1 MEKVRY
7 YHKGVAARHA
17 AALLSTGLVAGII
30 NGLLGA
36 GGGIIVVLVLTAWYK
51 RLCGNSASR
60 ADVAKSV
67 YVTSLLTM
75 LPVSLF
81 SALQYAGSG
90 QLSLSSFS
98 PYLLPA
104 LLGGLAGG
112 VVLDRV
118 RLPFLQ
124 KLFAVLLLISGMR
137 MLLR

>member
-1 MEKVRY
+1 MATVRY
-7 YHKGVAARHA
+7 YHASTAARHA
-17 AALLSTGLVAGII
+17 AALLGTGLAAGMI
-30 NGLLGA
+30 NGLLGT
-36 GGGIIVVLVLTAWYK
+36 GGGIVVVLVLSAWY
-51 RLCGNSASR
+51 RRMQVGTTVSHDA
-60 ADVAKSV
+60 AKSV

-81 SALQYAGSG
+81 SALQYAQKGR
-90 QLSLSSFS
+90 LELSSFA

-104 LLGGLAGG
+104 LIGGLVGG

-124 KLFAVLLLISGMR
+124 KLFALLLLISGVR

>member
-1 MEKVRY
+1 MAKVRY
-7 YHKGVAARHA
+7 YQTDVAVRQA
-17 AALLSTGLVAGII
+17 ATLLGTGLAAGVI
-30 NGLLGA
+30 NGLLGT
-36 GGGIIVVLVLTAWYK
+36 GGGIVVVLVLTAWYK
-51 RLCGNSASR
+51 RLCVNSTERSDA
-60 ADVAKSV
+60 AKSV

-81 SALQYAGSG
+81 SALQYAERGR
-90 QLSLSSFS
+90 LDLAAFA

-104 LLGGLAGG
+104 LLGGLVGG

-124 KLFAVLLLISGMR
+124 KLFAVLLLVSGVR

>member
-1 MEKVRY
+1 MGTVRY
-7 YHKGVAARHA
+7 YHTGIAARHTVT
-17 AALLSTGLVAGII
+17 LLMTGLVAGVI
-30 NGLLGA
+30 NGLLGT
-36 GGGIIVVLVLTAWYK
+36 GGGIVVVLVLTAWYK

-67 YVTSLLTM
+67 YVISLLTM

-90 QLSLSSFS
+90 RLSLSSFA

-104 LLGGLAGG
+104 LFGGLLGG

-124 KLFAVLLLISGMR
+124 KLFAVLLLISGVR